1 MAVYLV
7 GEDVRDDGFKSDAA
21 VREVSACELF
31 GRDAQR
37 RRDWAMPQNP
47 DGRAVGGNGVEFAGV
62 KPALD
67 AHPVAGGDFAVG
79 LRRVVPAGHA
89 EAAVLHGEG
98 QLVLRPQTDDG
109 CRDVERPPEL
119 PSDLGRAQ
127 FGDCRQGWLRIAC
140 RRPRGQENEGN
151 GEKRH
156 RANYTKTPRIARAG
170 ETNRVTLLIGKAYAV
185 SCLLPVSV
193 VGASD
198 PEVEVGRDGARTTV
212 RWPVRLEYV
221 DAALASSPR
230 AAGPAAAAAA
240 RRGR

>member
-1 MAVYLV
+1 MPDDVRVDARDFDAASDERGDIGRTGALVRQRIDNRAIAGENQEKAMAVYLV

-37 RRDWAMPQNP
+37 RRDRAMPQNLE
-47 DGRAVGGNGVEFAGV
+47 GRAVGGNGVEFAGV

-98 QLVLRPQTDDG
+98 QLVLRPQADDG
-109 CRDVERPPEL
+109 CRDVERPPEI

-156 RANYTKTPRIARAG
+156 RANYTKTPRRGTWALRACTHLNSDG
-170 ETNRVTLLIGKAYAV
+170 LSDAEAFATLLA
-185 SCLLPVSV
+185 
-193 VGASD
+193 
-198 PEVEVGRDGARTTV
+198 
-212 RWPVRLEYV
+212 
-221 DAALASSPR
+221 
-230 AAGPAAAAAA
+230 
-240 RRGR
+240 